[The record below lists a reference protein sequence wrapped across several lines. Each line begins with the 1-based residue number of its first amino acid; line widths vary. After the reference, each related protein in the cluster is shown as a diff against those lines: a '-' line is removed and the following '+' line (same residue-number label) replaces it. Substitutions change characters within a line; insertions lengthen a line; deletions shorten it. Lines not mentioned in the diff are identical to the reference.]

1 MFVCLFVCFLQDISV
16 SYNQIEPVIVVKG
29 RPQFGTSSDHDRV
42 FIPQTMVELSE
53 QIKGSDTT
61 EKGTDGTKDTHQKA
75 GVDNENRR
83 KAASKLEKEKAGLA
97 ALQQYTPNYTQD
109 PHQGSHQPS
118 VVVPAQ
124 GDWAAEQHVG
134 IRSAV
139 VVSNINPPIGGTI
152 RWIGAIPQVN
162 GYVAGM
168 ELVSYND
175 LSSFNYIHTPTFRH
189 SLKSL
194 IYKYMLSHYF

>member
-1 MFVCLFVCFLQDISV
+1 
-16 SYNQIEPVIVVKG
+16 
-29 RPQFGTSSDHDRV
+29 
-42 FIPQTMVELSE
+42 MVELGE

-75 GVDNENRR
+75 GVDIENRR
-83 KAASKLEKEKAGLA
+83 NAASKLEKEKAGLA

-109 PHQGSHQPS
+109 PHQPS

-124 GDWAAEQHVG
+124 GDWATQQHLRIG
-134 IRSAV
+134 SAV
-139 VVSNINPPIGGTI
+139 VMSDNINPPMYGTI
-152 RWIGAIPQVN
+152 KWIGTIPQVN

-175 LSSFNYIHTPTFRH
+175 LAVCNYIFTHRH
-189 SLKSL
+189 FVIAKS
-194 IYKYMLSHYF
+194 H

>member
-1 MFVCLFVCFLQDISV
+1 MIR
-16 SYNQIEPVIVVKG
+16 
-29 RPQFGTSSDHDRV
+29 RPQFRASLDHSRV

-53 QIKGSDTT
+53 KIKGSDTT

-109 PHQGSHQPS
+109 PHQPS
-118 VVVPAQ
+118 IVVPAQ
-124 GDWAAEQHVG
+124 GDWATPHHVG
-134 IRSAV
+134 IGSAV
-139 VVSNINPPIGGTI
+139 VISNSNPPKYGTI
-152 RWIGAIPQVN
+152 RWIGTIPPVN
-162 GYVAGM
+162 GYVAGV

-175 LSSFNYIHTPTFRH
+175 LAVCNYIFTHP
-189 SLKSL
+189 
-194 IYKYMLSHYF
+194 